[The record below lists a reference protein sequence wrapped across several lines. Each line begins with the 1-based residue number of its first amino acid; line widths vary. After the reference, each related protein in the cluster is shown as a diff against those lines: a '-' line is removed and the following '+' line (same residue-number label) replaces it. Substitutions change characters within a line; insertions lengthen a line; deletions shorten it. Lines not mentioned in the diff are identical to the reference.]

1 MKKIYLAGPEVFLP
15 NALEE
20 GNRLK
25 ALCHSYGFEGC
36 FPLDNT
42 ITGTNPREIAN
53 NIRNANIA
61 MIQSCDMV
69 IANVSPFRGP
79 EPDSGTVWEIGYA
92 QALNKK
98 VIAYCT
104 DKRTLKV
111 RTQAILGLGEALRDM
126 NGMQIEDFGLTHNL
140 MFASCVLAESFEE
153 CLAKLSKMIVTHL

>member
-1 MKKIYLAGPEVFLP
+1 MFLP

-42 ITGTNPREIAN
+42 ITGTNPQEIAN
-53 NIRNANIA
+53 NIRDANIA
-61 MIQSCDMV
+61 MIKACDMV

-92 QALNKK
+92 QALTKI
-98 VIAYCT
+98 VIAYSQ
-104 DKRTLKV
+104 DKRTLKTK
-111 RTQAILGLGEALRDM
+111 TQEILRLGASTCDAT
-126 NGMQIEDFGLTHNL
+126 GMHIEDFGLTHNV
-140 MFASCVLAESFEE
+140 MFAPCVVATSFEE
-153 CLAKLSKMIVTHL
+153 CLAYLTTSIVTHL